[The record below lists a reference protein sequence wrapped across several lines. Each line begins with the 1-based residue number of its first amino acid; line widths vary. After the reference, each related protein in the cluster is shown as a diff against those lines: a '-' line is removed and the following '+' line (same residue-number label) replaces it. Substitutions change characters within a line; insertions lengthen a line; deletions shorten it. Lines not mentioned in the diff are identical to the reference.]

1 MAWWDKPRSGR
12 RVGLGAMVALGTA
25 NVVLILSGPGPLGRL
40 DALGLVAFGGGAAL
54 ALYQLIAERRRP
66 QS

>member
-1 MAWWDKPRSGR
+1 
-12 RVGLGAMVALGTA
+12 MVALGTA
-25 NVVLILSGPGPLGRL
+25 NVLLILSGPGPLGRL